1 MMMKSHFN
9 ERINHLIKQT
19 GKALILCGLFLTC
32 SGETMEITLE
42 KQENQKA
49 SDVLIVPCFCEDGAC
64 TIAAC
69 NDLVSEEVNTIV
81 DLGDFKGK
89 LKETSLI
96 YTRDFK
102 EKRLILLGL
111 GEKKEL
117 TKEALRKAIASA
129 TKCAL
134 SKKLKD
140 VSICGFSHNK
150 FKDEEICY
158 LLAESFCLTSYS
170 FNNYRS
176 KKDLKEDGLS
186 SVKILSD
193 CRCND
198 TIKEAMLVAESVNYA
213 RDLVN
218 GNADDITPKCLV
230 ESAKSLEKIS
240 KKIKVEAFDRKEIE
254 KRKLGLFEAVSRSS
268 PTEPYFIIVSY
279 KGNPKSDDHSVI
291 VGKGITY
298 DTGGLSLKP
307 TSGMLTMKC
316 DMGGGAAV
324 FGAMRAIAALDLE
337 INVTAIVAAT
347 ENAIGIKSYKPGDV
361 YTGYSGITVEI
372 TNTDA
377 EGRLALADS
386 LSYAVKNL
394 KPNRIIDLATL
405 TGAAEIALGSCKS
418 ALFSNT
424 KKLAKALY
432 AAGETSGDRVWEMP
446 LDDDYKDLISSSIA
460 DIKNSGSRAG
470 SLSFSAMFLK
480 EFVDDTPWV
489 HIDIAGPAFLE
500 TPRDYHRSPATG
512 VGVRLLYEF
521 FKNHVADL

>member
-1 MMMKSHFN
+1 MKSHFN
-9 ERINHLIKQT
+9 ERIHHLVKHI

-42 KQENQKA
+42 KKENQKA
-49 SDVLIVPCFCEDGAC
+49 SDALIVPCFIEDGTC
-64 TIAAC
+64 MIAAC
-69 NDLVSEEVNTIV
+69 DGLVSEEVNPII

-96 YTRDFK
+96 YTRDLK

-111 GEKKEL
+111 GEKKKL
-117 TKEALRKAIASA
+117 TKESLRRAVASA

-134 SKKLKD
+134 AKSLKD
-140 VSICGFSHNK
+140 VSICSFSHSK
-150 FKDEEICY
+150 FKDEEVCY
-158 LLAESFCLTSYS
+158 LLAESFCLTNYSY
-170 FNNYRS
+170 NNYRS
-176 KKDLKEDGLS
+176 KKELKEDGLK
-186 SVKILSD
+186 SVRILAD
-193 CRCND
+193 CKCND
-198 TIKEAMLVAESVNYA
+198 TIKEAKLVAESVNYS

-218 GNADDITPKCLV
+218 GNADDITPKYLV
-230 ESAKSLEKIS
+230 ESAKSLEKLS
-240 KKIKVEAFDRKEIE
+240 KKIKVEAFDRSEIE
-254 KRKLGLFEAVSRSS
+254 KQKLGLFEAVAKSS

-279 KGNPKSDDHSVI
+279 KGNPNSDDHSVI

-307 TSGMLTMKC
+307 TSGMVIMKC

-324 FGAMRAIAALDLE
+324 LGAIRAIAALDLKV
-337 INVTAIVAAT
+337 NVTAIVAAT
-347 ENAIGIKSYKPGDV
+347 ENSIGKNSFKPGDV
-361 YTGYSGITVEI
+361 YTGYSGTTVEI

-405 TGAAEIALGSCKS
+405 TGAAEVALGSCKS

-424 KKLAKALY
+424 KKFANAIY
-432 AAGETSGDRVWEMP
+432 AAGESSGDRVWEMP

-460 DIKNSGSRAG
+460 DIRNSGSRAG

-480 EFVDDTPWV
+480 EFVEETPWA
-489 HIDIAGPAFLE
+489 HLDIAGPAFLE
-500 TPRDYHRSPATG
+500 SPRDYHRSSATG
-512 VGVRLLYEF
+512 AGVRLLYEF
-521 FKNHVADL
+521 FKNHVTDL